1 MVEKENMDEFNLTK
15 RSIGQVIFRHTPGS
29 LIALDEWGV
38 YGMVSVIKGNPD
50 TDVDKNLLYK
60 KVRWFA
66 SKWKEESEGR
76 IKGFEIDTMEPETL
90 VAIHPEGQVVWDF
103 ISQMLLECTNPQC
116 KIIVKSTDGQ
126 FSGKCP
132 RCQNGLKQFKYV
144 WFHNCGILRPFLPI
158 LQVNC
163 PTHGREY
170 LYLNDTGRFRSST
183 WRCRECNYERALGM
197 LPCTDEVCKRKK
209 GDSPYLRAS
218 VWNDPWVYFTQ
229 TVTFINIKDNQLRP
243 VIESNHKEELL
254 LASYT
259 GILKAGNNILINKA
273 TNEDASGNNCIKCGT
288 PLKKLAKFCSE
299 CGEQQPVPNRIE
311 ESKQQL
317 LPDILLKE
325 DSELASFA
333 ILRDLQRT
341 ISLRDEK
348 NTFEA
353 SQDLEKANSL
363 KLSLETFNNIGI
375 YDVFMINDFPLT
387 YAAIGYSRFQS
398 KPPTWL
404 RAFPPISSYE
414 TKIPIY
420 TNCITTEA
428 WMMQLSAKYILNW
441 LNKNQFL
448 AVLSS
453 KPKVQQMNEV
463 DSKIWLLKLLADQSE
478 DTSILTLQNTIKEL
492 IHSLSHIYLQAL
504 AIESGLDI
512 ASFGELLLSNVLTF
526 ILYAGETDIGGLS
539 ATFSQG
545 LSQVVDLVNEQFR
558 SCKFDPSCSE
568 DDDGACV
575 GCLHLPRGCV
585 EFNEKLSRAY
595 VFGGK
600 TKKLSAKNISLGFFD
615 LQE

>member
-1 MVEKENMDEFNLTK
+1 MDELNLTK

-38 YGMVSVIKGNPD
+38 YGVVSIIKGNPD
-50 TDVDKNLLYK
+50 SEVDKNLLYK
-60 KVRWFA
+60 KVRWFV
-66 SKWKEESEGR
+66 SKWKDESDGR
-76 IKGFEIDTMEPETL
+76 IKGFELDSMQPETL
-90 VAIHPEGQVVWDF
+90 VAIHPEGQVIWDF
-103 ISQMLLECTNPQC
+103 IPQMLLECTNPKC
-116 KIIVKSTDGQ
+116 KIIVNISDTQ

-132 RCQNGLKQFKYV
+132 RCQNSLKQFKYV

-158 LQVNC
+158 LQVSC
-163 PTHGREY
+163 PVHGRKF

-183 WRCRECNYERALGM
+183 WRCRECNYERALGK
-197 LPCTDEVCKRKK
+197 LPCTDEVCRRKK
-209 GDSPYLRAS
+209 GDSPYLRGS

-229 TVTFINIKDNQLRP
+229 VVTFINLKDSQLRP
-243 VIESNHKEELL
+243 VIESEHKEELL
-254 LASYT
+254 LSSYT
-259 GILKAGNNILINKA
+259 GTLKAGSNILINKA
-273 TNEDASGNNCIKCGT
+273 INEDGGHNCIKCGA
-288 PLKKLAKFCSE
+288 PLKKTDKFCSE
-299 CGEQQPVPNRIE
+299 CGDPQPTPTQSPS
-311 ESKQQL
+311 SKSQKL
-317 LPDILLKE
+317 IPEILLTE

-341 ISLRDEK
+341 VSLRDEK
-348 NTFEA
+348 NTVEV
-353 SQDLEKANSL
+353 SQDIEKANSL
-363 KLSLETFNNIGI
+363 KLSLESFNNIGV

-404 RAFPPISSYE
+404 RAFQPVSANE

-428 WMMQLSAKYILNW
+428 WMVQLSAKYMLSWLDKNTLLNG
-441 LNKNQFL
+441 L
-448 AVLSS
+448 AS
-453 KPKVQQMNEV
+453 KPKVEQMNEV

-478 DTSILTLQNTIKEL
+478 DTTIQTVQNIIKEL
-492 IHSLSHIYLQAL
+492 IHSLSHVYLQTL
-504 AIESGLDI
+504 AVESGLDI
-512 ASFGELLLSNVLTF
+512 ASFGELLLPNVLTF
-526 ILYAGETDIGGLS
+526 ILYAGESDIGGLS

-545 LSQVVDLVNEQFR
+545 LNQVIDLVNEQFR

-595 VFGGK
+595 VFGGN
-600 TKKLSAKNISLGFFD
+600 TKKLSGKDIKVGYFD
-615 LQE
+615 LQD